1 MIRRPPRSTRTD
13 TLFPYTTLFRS
24 RKRTALRQA
33 QGERKSEGPYEPHRD
48 RSPGRVADDLLPL
61 PGAEREQVELFAVDA
76 QQAREKEA
84 AGGAGNQNVAVER
97 ACPVALDA
105 AAPDFVAGP
114 IVADRRGQAHR
125 RHLLA
130 RPRGRSEKRRRGK

>member
-48 RSPGRVADDLLPL
+48 RSPGRVADDLLPR

-84 AGGAGNQNVAVER
+84 AGGAGNQNAAVQR
-97 ACPVALDA
+97 TRPAAHDA
-105 AAPDFVAGP
+105 AAP
-114 IVADRRGQAHR
+114 RRQ
-125 RHLLA
+125 
-130 RPRGRSEKRRRGK
+130 RRRDGQELVRKA

>member
-1 MIRRPPRSTRTD
+1 MRISD
-13 TLFPYTTLFRS
+13 WSSDVCSSDL
-24 RKRTALRQA
+24 
-33 QGERKSEGPYEPHRD
+33 YEPHRD

-114 IVADRRGQAHR
+114 IVADRRGNAHR
-125 RHLLA
+125 RHILA
-130 RPRGRSEKRRRGK
+130 RPRGQRLLGARSSEELTSELQSTMRNS

>member
-97 ACPVALDA
+97 A
-105 AAPDFVAGP
+105 
-114 IVADRRGQAHR
+114 
-125 RHLLA
+125 
-130 RPRGRSEKRRRGK
+130 RSEERRVGKECVSTCRSRWSPSN